1 MYRYHKLTF
10 LCIVVGLLLVASPVL
25 AQETASLLRGTVV
38 DATGAPL
45 PGVQIEAVGPLG
57 KLMTVTDANGEYRF
71 PRAQPGVYEVT
82 ARLQGFQPSVASDVR
97 VSLGDALTVDF
108 TMQDQFGEEIVVYSD
123 TVGIDF
129 SESQVATSINK
140 YEIDFLPR
148 GRNFTDVVTFA
159 PGTVNDPQAGGI
171 SIDGASGLENRYIID
186 GIDTTDPQI
195 GNDAIPMRAE
205 MFEEVQVKS
214 AGYAAEFGG
223 STGGV
228 INAVTRSGANLSAAP
243 CSSTTRTRAGTA
255 ASARPFTRAPAST
268 STTARTT

>member
-1 MYRYHKLTF
+1 MYELT
-10 LCIVVGLLLVASPVL
+10 
-25 AQETASLLRGTVV
+25 
-38 DATGAPL
+38 AT
-45 PGVQIEAVGPLG
+45 
-57 KLMTVTDANGEYRF
+57 LM
-71 PRAQPGVYEVT
+71 
-82 ARLQGFQPSVASDVR
+82 GFQPSTAGGVR
-97 VSLGDALTVDF
+97 VTLGQAMTVDF
-108 TMQDQFGEEIVVYSD
+108 TMQEQFGEEIMVYSD

-129 SESQVATSINK
+129 TESQTATSINK

-195 GNDAIPMRAE
+195 GDDAVPMRAE

-214 AGYAAEFGG
+214 AGYAAEYGG

-228 INAVTRSGANLSAAP
+228 INAVTRSGGNV
-243 CSSTTRTRAGTA
+243 
-255 ASARPFTRAPAST
+255 FTGAVFVDYENEELERQRAPDPLLGHRRVRVVRQGRRDPLGPGLLRVGPDPA
-268 STTARTT
+268 